1 MYIHRARTA
10 DIPKIKDLYEEAI
23 AFQRSRGLP
32 YWNALDLT
40 VVEAD
45 IAAGA
50 LYLLSVDM
58 HAVGIFSF
66 CPPSPMDEDLWQ
78 GLQPHAARYIN
89 RIIVGRLWQ
98 GRSLFG
104 LMLAWS
110 ERETLRLGFDRLR
123 LDTWA
128 DNRRL
133 GDYYSRFGFVHMGE
147 RTASSGPELS
157 PQYRGVRLAIMEK
170 LLAPPRNADPRA
182 I

>member
-32 YWNALDLT
+32 YWNTLDLT

-50 LYLLSVDM
+50 QYLLSVDM
-58 HAVGIFSF
+58 HTVSIFSF

-89 RIIVGRLWQ
+89 N
-98 GRSLFG
+98 
-104 LMLAWS
+104 A
-110 ERETLRLGFDRLR
+110 
-123 LDTWA
+123 
-128 DNRRL
+128 
-133 GDYYSRFGFVHMGE
+133 
-147 RTASSGPELS
+147 GPEG
-157 PQYRGVRLAIMEK
+157 PQQGGW
-170 LLAPPRNADPRA
+170 
-182 I
+182 